1 MPEEGEGRFF
11 MLAHVYVR
19 RKKDEESGYT
29 NTSFRLQGVGLN
41 GTVPVRVC
49 YFGKPVMEPVMERLL
64 DVNTQKPKVD
74 KNGKEIWV
82 EKKDEEGNVALQ
94 EKKDKDGKVI
104 QRDEHFSERV
114 DVLSMFSGNM
124 DDGTMVEPVEII
136 AKQRSVQSGNG
147 DKYIY
152 FAVCGNEEIP
162 IEVPDFST
170 ADRPDY
176 NYKSNCRKLA
186 AMAKRV

>member
-1 MPEEGEGRFF
+1 
-11 MLAHVYVR
+11 MLAHVLVR

-41 GTVPVRVC
+41 GSVPVRVC
-49 YFGKPVMEPVMERLL
+49 YFGKPVVEPVMEKLL
-64 DVNTQKPKVD
+64 DANTQKPKLD
-74 KNGKEIWV
+74 KNGKEILV
-82 EKKDEEGNVALQ
+82 EKKDAEGNVITQ

-104 QRDEHFSERV
+104 LRDENFSERV
-114 DVLSMFSGNM
+114 DVLSMFSGSM
-124 DDGTMVEPVEII
+124 DDGVFMESVEII
-136 AKQRSVQSGNG
+136 AKQRSVQTGNG